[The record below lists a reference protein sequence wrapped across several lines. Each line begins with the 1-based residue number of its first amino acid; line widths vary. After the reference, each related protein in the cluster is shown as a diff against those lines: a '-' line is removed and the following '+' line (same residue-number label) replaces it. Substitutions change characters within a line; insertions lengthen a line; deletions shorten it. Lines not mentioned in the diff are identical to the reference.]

1 MVWLQKRAPECM
13 MEALFW
19 LCVVAAT
26 YSYFWYP
33 ALLLILPAR
42 KAGSDAAAIPIHK
55 VAIVIAARN
64 EASKIDEKLN
74 NTLALE
80 RADVELDLM
89 VASDASD
96 DATDNIVLSYADKGI
111 RLVRSPVRNGKEHA
125 QQLGIASTD
134 ADLIVFTDSGTIL
147 PKDSLRHLLEAF
159 SDPTVGAVS
168 SIDRFITAD
177 GTLQGEGAYVR
188 YEMWLRDLETRFHS
202 LVGLSG
208 SFFAA
213 RRSICQKWDNRVQ
226 SDFGTA
232 LSCVQLGLRAVSD
245 RRVIGYYKNIADSSK
260 EYARKVRTVTR
271 GMRSLRIRA
280 EVLNFVR
287 YGRFSFE
294 VFSHKVMRWAT
305 PWFLLGA
312 LGINAA
318 LALRSSLYALL
329 LVIQLALYLAPVV
342 SRFVPRLRKIS
353 LARIG
358 IYFVEVNVA
367 ILHAALLTLAG
378 RTILTWDPSKR

>member
-1 MVWLQKRAPECM
+1 

-19 LCVVAAT
+19 FFVVAAT

-33 ALLLILPAR
+33 VILLILPPQRRDYAM
-42 KAGSDAAAIPIHK
+42 DAHPVRR

-64 EASKIDEKLN
+64 EASTIAGKLD

-80 RADVELDLM
+80 RGNVDLDLI
-89 VASDASD
+89 VVSDASD
-96 DATDNIVLSYADKGI
+96 DATDDIVLGYSDRGI
-111 RLVRSPVRNGKEHA
+111 RLVRSPVRKGKEHA
-125 QQLGIASTD
+125 QGLAIASTD
-134 ADLIVFTDSGTIL
+134 ADMVVFTDVGTVFPRDAL
-147 PKDSLRHLLEAF
+147 HQLLAAF
-159 SDPTVGAVS
+159 TDPSVGAVS
-168 SIDRFITAD
+168 SVDRFITAD
-177 GTLQGEGAYVR
+177 GSVQGEGAYVR

-213 RRSICQKWDNRVQ
+213 RRSVCQKWDSRVQ

-232 LSCVQLGLRAVSD
+232 LSCVQLGMRAISD
-245 RRVIGYYKNIADSSK
+245 RRVIGYYKNITDSRK
-260 EYARKVRTVTR
+260 EYQRKVRTVTR
-271 GMRSLRIRA
+271 GMSSLRIHA
-280 EVLNFVR
+280 EVLDFGR
-287 YGRFSFE
+287 YGPFSFE

-312 LGINAA
+312 LGTNAA
-318 LALRSSLYALL
+318 LIGRGPFYEVLFAAQLVLYFSPLASQIAPGLRNLG
-329 LVIQLALYLAPVV
+329 
-342 SRFVPRLRKIS
+342 

-367 ILHAALLTLAG
+367 ILHAAILTLSG
-378 RTILTWDPSKR
+378 RTILTWEPSKR

>member
-1 MVWLQKRAPECM
+1 M

-19 LCVVAAT
+19 LSVIAAT

-33 ALLLILPAR
+33 ALLMILPPG
-42 KAGSDAAAIPIHK
+42 KGGSSAPAIPVRK

-64 EASKIDEKLN
+64 EASTMAEKLD

-96 DATDNIVLSYADKGI
+96 DATDRIVLGYGDKGF
-111 RLVRSPVRNGKEHA
+111 RLVRSPIRKGKEHA
-125 QQLGIASTD
+125 QELAIASTD
-134 ADLIVFTDSGTIL
+134 ADLIVFSDAGTIL
-147 PKDSLRHLLEAF
+147 PKDALLHLLDAF
-159 SDPTVGAVS
+159 RESSVGAVS
-168 SIDRFITAD
+168 SVDRFITAN

-213 RRSICQKWDNRVQ
+213 RRSVCQKWDNRVQ

-232 LSCVQLGLRAVSD
+232 LSCVQLGMRAVSD
-245 RRVIGYYKNIADSSK
+245 RRVIGYYKNIADTRK
-260 EYARKVRTVTR
+260 EYQRKVRTVTR
-271 GMRSLRIRA
+271 GMGSLRIRA
-280 EVLNFVR
+280 EVLNIAR

-305 PWFLLGA
+305 PWLLLGA
-312 LGINAA
+312 LATNAA
-318 LALRSSLYALL
+318 LAFQHPLYRLL
-329 LVIQLALYLAPVV
+329 LVVQLALYLSPVV
-342 SRFVPRLRKIS
+342 SRIAPGLRKIG

-367 ILHAALLTLAG
+367 MLHAALLTFSG
-378 RTILTWDPSKR
+378 RTILTWEPSKR

>member
-1 MVWLQKRAPECM
+1 

-19 LCVVAAT
+19 ICIIAAT

-33 ALLLILPAR
+33 ALLLMLPAR
-42 KAGSDAAAIPIHK
+42 GRDSSVSAIPIRK
-55 VAIVIAARN
+55 VAIVVAARN
-64 EASKIDEKLN
+64 EASKIAEKLA

-80 RADVELDLM
+80 RPQLELDLI
-89 VASDASD
+89 VASDASE
-96 DATDNIVLSYADKGI
+96 DATDSIVLGYAAKGI
-111 RLVRSPVRNGKEHA
+111 RLVRSPARHGKEHA
-125 QQLGIASTD
+125 QGMAIASTN
-134 ADLIVFTDSGTIL
+134 ADLIIFTDTGTIL
-147 PKDSLRHLLEAF
+147 PRDALLHLLEAF
-159 SDPTVGAVS
+159 RDPTVGAVS
-168 SIDRFITAD
+168 SVDRFVTAD

-213 RRSICQKWDNRVQ
+213 RRSVCQNWDNRVQ

-232 LSCVQLGLRAVSD
+232 LSCVQLGMRAVSD
-245 RRVIGYYKNIADSSK
+245 RRVIGYYKNIADTRK
-260 EYARKVRTVTR
+260 EYQRKLRTVTR
-271 GMRSLRIRA
+271 GMGSLRLRA

-305 PWFLLGA
+305 PWFLLAA
-312 LGINAA
+312 LGTNVA
-318 LALRSSLYALL
+318 LALHHSSYRVL
-329 LVIQLALYLAPVV
+329 LVLELALYLSPVAIRIAPG
-342 SRFVPRLRKIS
+342 LRKVG

-358 IYFVEVNVA
+358 VYFVEVNVA
-367 ILHAALLTLAG
+367 ILHAALLTLSG
-378 RTILTWDPSKR
+378 RTILTWEPSKR

>member
-1 MVWLQKRAPECM
+1 
-13 MEALFW
+13 MEAVFW
-19 LCVVAAT
+19 FCVIAAT

-42 KAGSDAAAIPIHK
+42 KINPDAAIIPVRK

-64 EASKIDEKLN
+64 EASKIADKLD

-80 RADVELDLM
+80 RTDVELDLM

-96 DATDNIVLSYADKGI
+96 DATDSIVRSYADKGV
-111 RLVRSPVRNGKEHA
+111 RLVRSPVRKGKEHA
-125 QQLGIASTD
+125 QELAIASTD
-134 ADLIVFTDSGTIL
+134 ADLIVFTDAGTIL
-147 PKDSLRHLLEAF
+147 PQDALLHVLEAF
-159 SDPTVGAVS
+159 RDPTVGAVS
-168 SIDRFITAD
+168 SVDRFITAD

-213 RRSICQKWDNRVQ
+213 RRAVCQRWDNRVQ

-232 LSCVQLGLRAVSD
+232 LSCVQLGMRAVSD
-245 RRVIGYYKNIADSSK
+245 RRLIGYYKNISDTRK
-260 EYARKVRTVTR
+260 EYQRKLRTVTR
-271 GMRSLRIRA
+271 GMGSLRLRA
-280 EVLNFVR
+280 EVLNAFR

-294 VFSHKVMRWAT
+294 VFSHKLMRWAT

-312 LGINAA
+312 LGTNIV
-318 LALRSSLYALL
+318 LAFHDSFYRIT
-329 LVIQLALYLAPVV
+329 LVIQLALYLSPIAARIAPA
-342 SRFVPRLRKIS
+342 LHKIGP
-353 LARIG
+353 ARIG

-367 ILHAALLTLAG
+367 ILHAALLTLSG
-378 RTILTWDPSKR
+378 RTILTWEPSKR

>member
-1 MVWLQKRAPECM
+1 

-33 ALLLILPAR
+33 ALLLILPPR
-42 KAGSDAAAIPIHK
+42 RSDRGAPAILVRK

-64 EASKIDEKLN
+64 EASKIAEKLA

-80 RADVELDLM
+80 RPDIELELI
-89 VASDASD
+89 VASDASE
-96 DATDNIVLSYADKGI
+96 DATDSIVLGYADRGI
-111 RLVRSPVRNGKEHA
+111 RLVRSPVRKGKEHA
-125 QQLGIASTD
+125 QGLAILSTD
-134 ADLIVFTDSGTIL
+134 ADLIVFTDAGTIL
-147 PKDSLRHLLEAF
+147 PKDALLHLLEAF
-159 SDPTVGAVS
+159 RDPTVGAVS
-168 SIDRFITAD
+168 SIDRFITED

-213 RRSICQKWDNRVQ
+213 RRSVCQRWDNRVQ

-232 LSCVQLGLRAVSD
+232 LSCVQLGVRAASD
-245 RRVIGYYKNIADSSK
+245 RRVIGYYKNISDIRK
-260 EYARKVRTVTR
+260 EYQRKLRTVTR
-271 GMRSLRIRA
+271 GMGSLRIRA
-280 EVLNFVR
+280 EVLNIFR

-294 VFSHKVMRWAT
+294 IFSHKVMRWAT

-312 LGINAA
+312 LGTNAV
-318 LALRSSLYALL
+318 LALQDSFYRVL
-329 LVIQLALYLAPVV
+329 LVAQLALYLSPVAIRIAPG
-342 SRFVPRLRKIS
+342 LHKIG

-358 IYFVEVNVA
+358 VYFVEVNVA
-367 ILHAALLTLAG
+367 ILHAALLTLSG
-378 RTILTWDPSKR
+378 RTILTWEPSKR

>member
-1 MVWLQKRAPECM
+1 M
-13 MEALFW
+13 MEAGFW
-19 LCVVAAT
+19 FCVIAAT

-42 KAGSDAAAIPIHK
+42 KINPDAAIIPVRK
-55 VAIVIAARN
+55 VAIVLAARN
-64 EASKIDEKLN
+64 EASKIADKLD

-80 RADVELDLM
+80 RTDIELDLM

-96 DATDNIVLSYADKGI
+96 DATDSIVRSYADKGV
-111 RLVRSPVRNGKEHA
+111 RLVRSPVRKGKEHA
-125 QQLGIASTD
+125 QELAIASTD
-134 ADLIVFTDSGTIL
+134 ADLIVFTDAGTIL
-147 PKDSLRHLLEAF
+147 PKDALLHVLEAF
-159 SDPTVGAVS
+159 RDPTVGAVS
-168 SIDRFITAD
+168 SVDRFITAD

-213 RRSICQKWDNRVQ
+213 RRAVCQKWDNRVQ

-232 LSCVQLGLRAVSD
+232 LSCVQLGMRAVSD
-245 RRVIGYYKNIADSSK
+245 RRLIGYYKNISDTRK
-260 EYARKVRTVTR
+260 EYQRKLRTVTR
-271 GMRSLRIRA
+271 GMGSLRLRA
-280 EVLNFVR
+280 EVLDVFR

-294 VFSHKVMRWAT
+294 VFSHKLMRWAT

-312 LGINAA
+312 LGTNVV
-318 LALRSSLYALL
+318 LAFHDSFYRIT
-329 LVIQLALYLAPVV
+329 LVIQLALYLSPLAARIAPA
-342 SRFVPRLRKIS
+342 LHKIGP
-353 LARIG
+353 ARIG

-367 ILHAALLTLAG
+367 ILHAALLTLSG
-378 RTILTWDPSKR
+378 RTILTWEPSKR